1 MNKPTPTPDADAPA
15 AVSPEAVLEYLRE
28 NPDFLIKNGL
38 TGPVRDNRVVP
49 LSQALI
55 QRAGEVIRAF
65 DSTRSKLAD
74 IHDANVENTE
84 RVHRAA
90 CMLMAAG
97 SPTEVMAVIRERFP
111 AVLGVRAARLI
122 LADDSPLAPVT
133 GDSVLDRTSLAALTR
148 GGKHSLG
155 PANVAQQQAWAG
167 EIDPLPETTAYAA
180 LPPVLPGEQS
190 QGVLALAGEDGDS
203 FREDDGTDLLV
214 FLAGL
219 IAVALI
225 ARSDSE
231 ESR

>member
-1 MNKPTPTPDADAPA
+1 MNEPTQTHEAAAD
-15 AVSPEAVLEYLRE
+15 VSPEAVLEFLE
-28 NPDFLIKNGL
+28 ANPDFLIRNGL

-49 LSQALI
+49 LGQALI
-55 QRAGEVIRAF
+55 QRAGDVIRAF

-97 SPTEVMAVIRERFP
+97 SPGEVIVVIRDHFP

-122 LADDSPLAPVT
+122 VADDGPLAAAD
-133 GDSVLDRTSLAALTR
+133 GALSLDRMGLAALTR

-155 PANVAQQQAWAG
+155 PANEAQRQAWAG
-167 EIDPLPETTAYAA
+167 EIDPLPDSTAYAA
-180 LPPVLPGEQS
+180 LPEVLPGGQS

-203 FREDDGTDLLV
+203 FREDDGTDLLD

-219 IAVALI
+219 VAVALV
-225 ARSDSE
+225 ARG
-231 ESR
+231 ESGGAG